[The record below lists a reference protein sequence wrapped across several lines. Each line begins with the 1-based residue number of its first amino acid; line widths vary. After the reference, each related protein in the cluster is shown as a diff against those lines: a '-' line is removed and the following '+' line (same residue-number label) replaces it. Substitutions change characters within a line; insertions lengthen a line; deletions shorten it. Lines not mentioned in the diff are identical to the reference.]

1 MMGTEFYKPLNNFG
15 FQLYS
20 FIDNDSDAC
29 FVIRFKK
36 IFLFSWL
43 HTDLLF
49 LPDMFSRQMNRK
61 QQEHFLCHNQLIDVR
76 SVTVYSAHLSL
87 FKH

>member
-1 MMGTEFYKPLNNFG
+1 MGTEFYKPLNNFG
-15 FQLYS
+15 FQLSS

-29 FVIRFKK
+29 FAIRFKK
-36 IFLFSWL
+36 IFVFSWL

-49 LPDMFSRQMNRK
+49 LPDMFSHHMNGK
-61 QQEHFLCHNQLIDVR
+61 QQKHFLCHKQLIPAVHN
-76 SVTVYSAHLSL
+76 VTIYSAYLSS